1 MLFFNWGLHVS
12 ADGAEVEA
20 IDHDAILGGA
30 AEKAAVQPCL
40 VHLEQESIVLAFG
53 QGDKVT
59 AFLLTEEEGVE
70 AHLAGHK
77 NIITPPW

>member
-1 MLFFNWGLHVS
+1 M

-20 IDHDAILGGA
+20 VDYHAVLRGTSQ
-30 AEKAAVQPCL
+30 EAAVEACII
-40 VHLEQESIVLAFG
+40 HLEQESIVLAFG

-59 AFLLTEEEGVE
+59 AFLLTEEKSVE

-77 NIITPPW
+77 DIITPPW